1 MSGVTA
7 INGVHRSAWW
17 NSGITRVK
25 PLNARSYALDQQC
38 TAATRTVRAL
48 VKESRKQAK
57 LSEKAR
63 GRGRYG
69 SNNLLVEP
77 PRSAQYCINT
87 ALEGVAV
94 LLITSGPTLAEN
106 TKPALD

>member
-1 MSGVTA
+1 MYRGDP
-7 INGVHRSAWW
+7 HRSC
-17 NSGITRVK
+17 SR
-25 PLNARSYALDQQC
+25 Q
-38 TAATRTVRAL
+38 
-48 VKESRKQAK
+48 RKQ
-57 LSEKAR
+57 KAGEAER
-63 GRGRYG
+63 EGPRSSRYG

>member
-1 MSGVTA
+1 
-7 INGVHRSAWW
+7 
-17 NSGITRVK
+17 
-25 PLNARSYALDQQC
+25 LDQQC

-48 VKESRKQAK
+48 VKERRKQAK
-57 LSEKAR
+57 LSEKA
-63 GRGRYG
+63 
-69 SNNLLVEP
+69 
-77 PRSAQYCINT
+77 RSAQYCINT

>member
-1 MSGVTA
+1 
-7 INGVHRSAWW
+7 
-17 NSGITRVK
+17 
-25 PLNARSYALDQQC
+25 LDQQC

-57 LSEKAR
+57 LSEKAQ

-69 SNNLLVEP
+69 SNDLLVEP

-94 LLITSGPTLAEN
+94 ILIPSGPTLAKN
-106 TKPALD
+106 TKPVFD

>member
-1 MSGVTA
+1 
-7 INGVHRSAWW
+7 
-17 NSGITRVK
+17 
-25 PLNARSYALDQQC
+25 LDQQC
-38 TAATRTVRAL
+38 PAATRTVRAL

-77 PRSAQYCINT
+77 SRSAQYCINT

>member
-1 MSGVTA
+1 
-7 INGVHRSAWW
+7 
-17 NSGITRVK
+17 
-25 PLNARSYALDQQC
+25 LDQQC
-38 TAATRTVRAL
+38 TAATCAVRAL

-77 PRSAQYCINT
+77 SRSAQYCINT

-94 LLITSGPTLAEN
+94 LLITSGPALAEN

>member
-1 MSGVTA
+1 MYRGDP
-7 INGVHRSAWW
+7 HRSC
-17 NSGITRVK
+17 SR
-25 PLNARSYALDQQC
+25 Q
-38 TAATRTVRAL
+38 
-48 VKESRKQAK
+48 RKQKAGEAEREAK

-63 GRGRYG
+63 GRGRYA
-69 SNNLLVEP
+69 SNNLLVKP

>member
-1 MSGVTA
+1 
-7 INGVHRSAWW
+7 
-17 NSGITRVK
+17 
-25 PLNARSYALDQQC
+25 LDQQC

-48 VKESRKQAK
+48 VKKSRKQAK
-57 LSEKAR
+57 LSEKAQ

-69 SNNLLVEP
+69 SNDLLVEP

-94 LLITSGPTLAEN
+94 ILIPSGPTLAKN
-106 TKPALD
+106 TKPVFD